1 MEGTGPKPPDPPV
14 GEPPPGGEPSV
25 NSEPGGGS
33 AGAAAVVDQQAT
45 SAIVSFANVVGG
57 EFAGIQ
63 KKLTIHLVRDEN
75 AKASFKCSP
84 GEISTLV
91 FKTLKIPK
99 DNVITFEQRRMNEI
113 DVHTIG
119 IDPEKYKVAMQI
131 KIKDGL
137 FIGDEYASQVCNILI
152 E

>member
-1 MEGTGPKPPDPPV
+1 MAGMGPKPPDPPGGLGV
-14 GEPPPGGEPSV
+14 EAPPPV
-25 NSEPGGGS
+25 TSEAQGGS
-33 AGAAAVVDQQAT
+33 LGATPAVDQQAAST
-45 SAIVSFANVVGG
+45 TISFANVVGG
-57 EFAGIQ
+57 EFAGVQ

-75 AKASFKCSP
+75 AKASYKCSS

-119 IDPEKYKVAMQI
+119 IDPEK
-131 KIKDGL
+131 
-137 FIGDEYASQVCNILI
+137 
-152 E
+152 